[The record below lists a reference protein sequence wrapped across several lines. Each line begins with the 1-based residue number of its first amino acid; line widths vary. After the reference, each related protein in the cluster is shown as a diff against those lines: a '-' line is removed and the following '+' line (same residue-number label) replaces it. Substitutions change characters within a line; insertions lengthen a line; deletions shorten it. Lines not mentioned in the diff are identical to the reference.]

1 MKKGSHWWIPVAAA
15 LVLMTARP
23 AAAVLSDIIG
33 HWAAPLIGAL
43 QARGVVSGDENGLF
57 HPEDPLTRAEM
68 AKLLTVSLGREE
80 DAELLAGYDS
90 RFVDVPDNHW
100 AKGYIEA
107 LAETGLTVGYD
118 RGRFGPEDPVTR
130 AQMAVFLIRAAG
142 LTEQANQYRFEAT
155 SYKDDA
161 ALPDWARGAIHVA
174 LDAGLMAGF
183 EDQTFRPDAPIT
195 RAEGS
200 TTLLRLLAVK
210 GRAYNLAGTLVDFDS
225 KRREGVVRDE
235 LGQER
240 AFEMAADAV
249 YYRGGSLAAPREI
262 EPLDQVWIIL
272 DESGK
277 GRFMEA
283 RFSDLLGTGAVV
295 VGDTLRLT
303 VNGQERLFTFQP
315 GALLF
320 YNGRPAALD
329 QIDGAQQVYL
339 ALDRQTG
346 QVRVL
351 DAVNTPVHGELAAVD
366 EALKR
371 MTLYMGEQTQT
382 YSFSRDALLLL
393 NGEPADLADL
403 EPGDSV
409 RLALDEAGQ
418 VVYLMAER

>member
-1 MKKGSHWWIPVAAA
+1 MKRGSHWWIPVAAA
-15 LVLMTARP
+15 LVLVTARP
-23 AAAVLSDIIG
+23 AAAVLSDMIG

-43 QARGVVSGDENGLF
+43 QARGIVSGDENGLF

-68 AKLLTVSLGREE
+68 AKLLTVALGREE
-80 DAELLAGYDS
+80 DAKLLAGYES

-118 RGRFGPEDPVTR
+118 GGRFGPDDPVTR
-130 AQMAVFLIRAAG
+130 AQMAVFLIRAAD
-142 LTEQANQYRFEAT
+142 LAEQANQFRFEAT
-155 SYKDDA
+155 SYRDDDT
-161 ALPDWARGAIHVA
+161 LPDWARGAIHVA
-174 LDAGLMAGF
+174 LDVGLMAGF
-183 EDQTFRPDAPIT
+183 EDHTFRPNAPIT

-200 TTLLRLLAVK
+200 TTLLRLLAVR
-210 GRAYNLAGTLVDFDS
+210 GRAYNLTGTLIEFDY

-240 AFEMAADAV
+240 SFEMAADAV

-272 DESGK
+272 DASGD

-283 RFSDLLGTGAVV
+283 RFNDLLGTSAVV
-295 VGDTLRLT
+295 SGDTLRLT

-320 YNGRPAALD
+320 LNGRPAALD
-329 QIDGAQQVYL
+329 EIDGAQQVYL

-351 DAVNTPVHGELAAVD
+351 DAVNTPVQGELTAVD
-366 EALKR
+366 EAMKTI
-371 MTLYMGEQTQT
+371 MVDSGDQTQT
-382 YSFSRDALLLL
+382 YGLSRSALLLL
-393 NGEPADLADL
+393 DGEPADLEDL
-403 EPGDSV
+403 EPGDWV
-409 RLALDEAGQ
+409 RLALDEAEQ

>member
-1 MKKGSHWWIPVAAA
+1 MKKGSYWWVPAAA
-15 LVLMTARP
+15 VLVLIAARP
-23 AAAVLSDIIG
+23 AAAVLNDMIG

-43 QARGVVSGDENGLF
+43 QARGIVSGDENGLF

-80 DAELLAGYDS
+80 DAKLLAGYES
-90 RFVDVPDNHW
+90 RFSDVADSHW

-118 RGRFGPEDPVTR
+118 GGRFGPEDPVTR

-155 SYKDDA
+155 SYRDDA

-174 LDAGLMAGF
+174 LDVGLMAGF
-183 EDQTFRPDAPIT
+183 EDQTFRPNAPIT

-200 TTLLRLLAVK
+200 TTLLRLLAVR
-210 GRAYNLAGTLVDFDS
+210 GRAYNLAGTLIDFDYR
-225 KRREGVVRDE
+225 RREGVVRDE

-240 AFEMAADAV
+240 SFEMAADAV

-262 EPLDQVWIIL
+262 QPLDQVWIIL
-272 DESGK
+272 DTSGQ

-283 RFSDLLGTGAVV
+283 RFSDLLGTNAVV
-295 VGDTLRLT
+295 TGDTLRLT
-303 VNGQERLFTFQP
+303 VNGQQRLFTFQP

-320 YNGRPAALD
+320 YNGRPATLD
-329 QIDGAQQVYL
+329 QIDGAQQVFL

-351 DAVNTPVHGELAAVD
+351 DAVNTPVQGELAAVD
-366 EALKR
+366 EALESI
-371 MTLYMGEQTQT
+371 TLFSREQTQT
-382 YSFSRDALLLL
+382 YGFSRDAFMLL
-393 NGEPADLADL
+393 NGEPADLEDL
-403 EPGDSV
+403 KPGDWV
-409 RLALDEAGQ
+409 RLALDEAEQ